1 MLEKLKKFFEVD
13 KNLTIIDK
21 FLLFLIML
29 VMIPTLIVFIIITY
43 PLNLLMKIFK
53 PLWNR
58 KK

>member
-1 MLEKLKKFFEVD
+1 MKEKIKNFFEID

-21 FLLFLIML
+21 FLLFLVML

-43 PLNLLMKIFK
+43 PLNLLMKMFK